1 MMAKIVQG
9 SGFKGVINYVL
20 DKKEAQY
27 LASKGLRTAD
37 KGSMVSSFIT
47 QSKLNP
53 IAKPVAH
60 ISLDFSA
67 QDKEKLTDSKMIE
80 IAQEYM
86 AKMGYANT
94 QVLMV
99 RHHDREHPHLHL
111 VLNRIDF
118 NGKRISDQ
126 NERFRS
132 TQVCKE
138 LTLKHGLYMASG
150 KENVKRH
157 RLRDPDATKYQIYDA
172 LVKNVPLSAS
182 WGELERRLK
191 AEGIEV
197 GFKAKGST
205 SQIEGVRFTA
215 NDLTFNGSKVDK
227 QFSYSKI
234 DFALRQNNRAK
245 QQLDSRVQQIQ
256 SQPSQHG
263 FTSTDSDGLLSGVGS
278 LFDDLL
284 TANPANDPEE
294 DEFRRRMQRK
304 KKKRRGFGL

>member
-9 SGFKGVINYVL
+9 SGFKGVVDYVL

-37 KGSMVSSFIT
+37 KDSLISSFIT

-53 IAKPVAH
+53 ITKPVAH

-67 QDKEKLTDSKMIE
+67 QDKEKLTNSKMIE

-86 AKMGYANT
+86 AKMGYGNT

-99 RHHDREHPHLHL
+99 RHNDREHPHLHL
-111 VLNRIDF
+111 ILNRVDF

-126 NERFRS
+126 NERLRS

-138 LTLKHGLYMASG
+138 LTLKHGLYMSSG

-157 RLRDPDATKYQIYDA
+157 RLREPDATKYRIYDA
-172 LVKNVPLSAS
+172 LVKNVPLSTS

-197 GFKAKGST
+197 GFKTKGST

-215 NDLTFNGSKVDK
+215 NNLSFNGSKVDK

-234 DFALRQNNRAK
+234 DFALRQNNRVE
-245 QQLDSRVQQIQ
+245 QRQDSIVRQPQ
-256 SQPSQHG
+256 SQQSQQG
-263 FTSTDSDGLLSGVGS
+263 FKQTDSGSVVSGSGGLFDS
-278 LFDDLL
+278 LF
-284 TANPANDPEE
+284 TANPVHDSEE

-304 KKKRRGFGL
+304 KKKKRGFGL